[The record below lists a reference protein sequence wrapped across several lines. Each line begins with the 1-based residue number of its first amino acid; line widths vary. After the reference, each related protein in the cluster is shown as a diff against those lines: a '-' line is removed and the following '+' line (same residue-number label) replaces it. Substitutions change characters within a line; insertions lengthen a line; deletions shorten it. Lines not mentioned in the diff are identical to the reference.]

1 MKISLFSALFL
12 AGHLCMAAPMPLP
25 ESNDGA
31 KHVFATNQENFLMDG
46 KPVKIISGEMHYP
59 RVPREHWQDR
69 FQRMKAMGMN
79 TVCTYLFW
87 NVHEPEPG
95 KWDFSG
101 NLDFV
106 EFVKE
111 AQKAGLW
118 VIVRPGPYVCAE
130 WEFGGFPGWLLKD
143 ADLKVRSQDPVSW
156 NRPWLISRK
165 SAPCWNRC
173 RSPRAAPSSWPRW
186 KMNTAP
192 TAPTRTT

>member
-1 MKISLFSALFL
+1 
-12 AGHLCMAAPMPLP
+12 
-25 ESNDGA
+25 
-31 KHVFATNQENFLMDG
+31 MDG

-59 RVPREHWQDR
+59 RVPRQHWKDR
-69 FQRMKAMGMN
+69 FQRIKAMGMN

-106 EFVKE
+106 EFIKE

-143 ADLKVRSQDPVSW
+143 EDLKVRSQDP
-156 NRPWLISRK
+156 RFLEPAMAYLKK
-165 SAPCWNRC
+165 SVPCWNLC
-173 RSPRAAPSSWPRW
+173 RLPREAPSSWPRW
-186 KMNTAP
+186 KMNMVP
-192 TAPTRTT
+192 MVLTRIT